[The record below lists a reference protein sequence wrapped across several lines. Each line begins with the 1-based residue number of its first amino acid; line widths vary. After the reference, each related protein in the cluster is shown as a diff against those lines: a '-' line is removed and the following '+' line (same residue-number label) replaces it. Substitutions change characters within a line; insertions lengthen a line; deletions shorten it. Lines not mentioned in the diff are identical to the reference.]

1 MSALGHK
8 RTFWPF
14 TVMSALPPKADIHPR
29 LFATGQRERLVAG
42 VSAPARA
49 VAYRATNATQI
60 HKKKSC

>member
-1 MSALGHK
+1 MTEMGQK
-8 RTFWPF
+8 RKWRRILA
-14 TVMSALPPKADIHPR
+14 MSALPPKADIHPR

-42 VSAPARA
+42 VLAPARA